1 MEVLPGHYWT
11 QVNTTK
17 LIEVY
22 NHTTGARAH
31 LVVEDIRV
39 FLFEGTMHMA
49 YNIHPRGSVK
59 LFYYAALSYDKKM
72 DMFYE
77 DNRIRINIEHEAG
90 HRNQKNWS
98 PFSVPLLSHG
108 TGETVSE
115 RNGSSSKH
123 NALLFVYS
131 IFPHRI
137 VHVNETTSDPHVM
150 NAYTV
155 CSTHIT
161 RPGLTAANRTSF
173 ERSIWPWGEPRG
185 GTQAELIDTPYGPK
199 YLTFFHS
206 SGRFVM
212 KWLQTYYMGAYLFDP
227 TPPFAITHIT
237 PDPIIPNEFYNQT
250 YGWAYKRL
258 DYIVFPMGF
267 LVRGDKIYMTTGKND
282 RAAWV
287 VTFNKTAFFLS
298 LRPVQSE
305 TIVDRF
311 RRHFADVA
319 KTSGTP
325 GRISGA
331 DKLVKVNQ
339 TALLQA
345 AATIQPQVRFR

>member
-1 MEVLPGHYWT
+1 
-11 QVNTTK
+11 
-17 LIEVY
+17 
-22 NHTTGARAH
+22 
-31 LVVEDIRV
+31 
-39 FLFEGTMHMA
+39 
-49 YNIHPRGSVK
+49 VK
-59 LFYYAALSYDKKM
+59 LFYYAALNYDANM
-72 DMFYE
+72 DMLYE

-98 PFSVPLLSHG
+98 PFSVPLLGQSANES
-108 TGETVSE
+108 TTI
-115 RNGSSSKH
+115 NTSSSSR
-123 NALLFVYS
+123 NALLFIYS

-137 VHVNETTSDPHVM
+137 VHVNETTADPHVM

-155 CSTHIT
+155 CSTQIL
-161 RPGLTAANRTSF
+161 PSSLGFPPANRSSF
-173 ERSIWPWGEPRG
+173 EVALWPWGEPRG
-185 GTQAELIDTPYGPK
+185 GSPAELVDTPYGPK

-206 SGRFVM
+206 SGKLVV

-237 PDPIIPNEFYNQT
+237 PDPIVPNALYNKT

-305 TIVDRF
+305 TIFNRF
-311 RRHFADVA
+311 RTHFADVT

-325 GRISGA
+325 GRISGT
-331 DKLVKVNQ
+331 DKLAKVNQ
-339 TALLQA
+339 TA
-345 AATIQPQVRFR
+345 IR